1 LTPHSKPQSTASR
14 AATDLTEGC
23 VVFYHGTGSHQA
35 EIDWLLPVVELVLA
49 ANTHITFEIIGNAK
63 TQKLYRHLK
72 RVTVTPQ
79 MKWPAYQAFIKR
91 SGRHIGLAPLL
102 EHPFNLARSYT
113 KFFDIHRAGVAGI
126 YSESGPWQP
135 FIEPGKQG
143 VLVPMQVS
151 SWVGAI
157 LDLAA
162 DQGQRASVL
171 SAADD
176 TIHELLRVAQ
186 SQSFDLIAERQSLES
201 ITQFP
206 TFETT
211 AHRQSA
217 AVNSRRQTEE
227 LSAPSQSSQHDKLA
241 GQRNAH

>member
-1 LTPHSKPQSTASR
+1 
-14 AATDLTEGC
+14 
-23 VVFYHGTGSHQA
+23 
-35 EIDWLLPVVELVLA
+35 
-49 ANTHITFEIIGNAK
+49 
-63 TQKLYRHLK
+63 
-72 RVTVTPQ
+72 

-91 SGRHIGLAPLL
+91 PGRHIGLAPLL

-113 KFFDIHRAGVAGI
+113 KFFDIHRAGAAGI
-126 YSESGPWQP
+126 YAEAGPWQP
-135 FIEPGKQG
+135 FIRSGKQG
-143 VLVPMQVS
+143 VLRPMQVS

-186 SQSFDLIAERQSLES
+186 SQSFEVKVQRQSLEVR
-201 ITQFP
+201 
-206 TFETT
+206 
-211 AHRQSA
+211 H
-217 AVNSRRQTEE
+217 
-227 LSAPSQSSQHDKLA
+227 A